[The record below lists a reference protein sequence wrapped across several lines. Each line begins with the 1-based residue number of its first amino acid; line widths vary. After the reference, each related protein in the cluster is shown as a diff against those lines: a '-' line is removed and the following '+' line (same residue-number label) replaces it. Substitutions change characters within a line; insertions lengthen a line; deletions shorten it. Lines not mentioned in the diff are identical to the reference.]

1 MRVFFVNRR
10 LAFGSAVKTEAHVEK
25 LRALGITHLLNLRR
39 YRSRRAQRFR
49 FLSLG
54 IRDNG
59 RPRPAWFY
67 RRALTFYKRAIS
79 NPESKLFVMCHHG
92 MCRSPSMT
100 YFLLRAS
107 GVSHQEAECLILK
120 AKPKARLRKGYT
132 TSGEDFLVWRSK

>member
-10 LAFGSAVKTEAHVEK
+10 LAFGSAVNTEAHVER

-39 YRSRRAQRFR
+39 YRSRRAQRFS

-67 RRALTFYKRAIS
+67 QSALRFYKKAMKQRDA
-79 NPESKLFVMCHHG
+79 KLLVMCHHA
-92 MCRSPSMT
+92 MRRSPSLT

-107 GVSHQEAECLILK
+107 GAEPHEAQRQVLK
-120 AKPKARLRKGYT
+120 AKPKAQVVRAYRE
-132 TSGEDFLVWRSK
+132 SGESFLTNRS